1 MEDNWLAH
9 AKRLQALASSGM
21 GFTHD
26 EYDKERYEEIAE
38 IANSMMAEIGQ
49 VPIARIE
56 ALVSPFAEGY
66 ATPKIDVRAAVFQEG
81 KVLLVKEKTDGLWTM
96 PGGYA
101 DVGLSAM
108 ENVEK
113 EVLEEANLK
122 VRASH
127 MISVRHKAKGGY
139 AQDVRDFYKIFF
151 LCDLLELVEPQAGM
165 ETEDAGYFDLG
176 DIPALSK
183 GRIIEEDIHNAWRF
197 SQSDQKVTFFD

>member
-1 MEDNWLAH
+1 
-9 AKRLQALASSGM
+9 LASSGM

-26 EYDKERYEEIAE
+26 EYDKERYEEISD
-38 IANSMMAEIGQ
+38 IANRMMAEIGQ

-56 ALVSPFAEGY
+56 TLVSPFAEGY
-66 ATPKIDVRAAVFQEG
+66 ATPKIDVRAAIFQEG

-127 MISVRHKAKGGY
+127 IISVRHKAKGGY

-151 LCDLLELVEPQAGM
+151 LCDLLESAEPQAGM
-165 ETEDAGYFDLG
+165 ETEDAGYFDLA

-183 GRIIEEDIHNAWRF
+183 GRIIEEDIHHAWRF
-197 SQSDQKVTFFD
+197 FQSDDKVTFFD